1 MDESVVATEIK
12 LIISIPMTVEHV
24 LAQNFKE
31 SATSTVQLGNINN
44 FVNVIATETGN
55 YSSRMS

>member
-1 MDESVVATEIK
+1 
-12 LIISIPMTVEHV
+12 MTVEHV

-31 SATSTVQLGNINN
+31 SATSAVQLGNINN